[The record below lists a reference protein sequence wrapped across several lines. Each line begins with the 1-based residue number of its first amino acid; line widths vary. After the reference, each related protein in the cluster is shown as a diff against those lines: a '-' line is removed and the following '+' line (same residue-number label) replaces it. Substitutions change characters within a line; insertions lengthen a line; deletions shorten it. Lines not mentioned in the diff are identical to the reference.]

1 MKYTLNF
8 SLKLDRDDHHCI
20 VYDKGGFT
28 ENPIAISIPEIV
40 KALEHF
46 IKVFE
51 EVGVIE
57 EPSSKNGSAHTKKK
71 ANEGDIAQEE
81 SVDSMQT
88 TKSNVLK
95 GISGK
100 AYIRQSKELNEKA
113 LEKICSDLT
122 SYFQECCSKIS
133 TGNFLSDDKNLYIS
147 GIKEAIEIRNYLA
160 KYTGS
165 KKESYQNGY
174 LYISA
179 L

>member
-46 IKVFE
+46 ITVFE
-51 EVGVIE
+51 EVGVVE
-57 EPSSKNGSAHTKKK
+57 EPSSKNDSAHTKKK
-71 ANEGDIAQEE
+71 ANEGDIGQKE

-88 TKSNVLK
+88 AKSTVLK

-100 AYIRQSKELNEKA
+100 AYICQSKELNEEA
-113 LEKICSDLT
+113 LARICSDLT
-122 SYFQECCSKIS
+122 SYFQECYSKIS
-133 TGNFLSDDKNLYIS
+133 TENFLSDDNNSYIS
-147 GIKEAIEIRNYLA
+147 GIREVLEIRNYLA
-160 KYTGS
+160 KYTRS
-165 KKESYQNGY
+165 KKKSYQNGY